1 MTETQ
6 PPDSTGR
13 VQSPVPETFLSGRAN
28 DRPEDARSGWSL
40 GALTGPLGAPLPGAG
55 TTRPRTATAEP
66 PSEASVELPLPDRPR
81 PALRRLP
88 VRSALTRAARGRP
101 QAPPVHAARAEPAD
115 ADARPGR
122 EREPGH
128 EREAS
133 ERPGGS
139 TETPAQPSTNRSTG
153 TGAGANVNA
162 STSAPANT
170 AVSTDRGGDAPARA
184 DTSQEDVSLPLPLP
198 AEDRRRLLEG
208 THHAP
213 HAHLGAHTTPHGGV
227 RFRVLRP
234 DARAVTVLAEAEGL
248 RVPLHDEGDGFFAGE
263 VPGGRVPQYELLVR
277 SAERPGD
284 QEVRVLDP
292 YGFSPAL
299 GELDLRLFSEG
310 RHAFLWRA
318 LGARTMTHHG
328 ATGTRFTLWAPDAR
342 GVRVV
347 GDFNGWEG
355 TAAAM
360 RSLGPSG
367 VWELFLPGVGDG
379 AVYQFEIAEDDGS
392 LVRQAD
398 PMARAAQVPPGESS
412 VVHTPAHRWQDGEWL
427 DRRSAGNAAA
437 SPLSVYE
444 LHLPSWRPGLSYRE
458 LAGQL
463 PPYIKDLGFTHVEL
477 MRCPER
483 PSDGRTL
490 DGRLTGAFTPDPRPG
505 GPDDFRFLVDALHRA
520 GVGVLM
526 DWEPA
531 HVPQEPGRP
540 EVRSFLVADAVHR
553 CEEFHID
560 GLRMGTAGPMLRTS
574 GADAAA
580 LLQEINSTLRR
591 RCPGVITVAGEC
603 RGWDGVTR
611 ETHHVG
617 ENGLGGLG
625 FGFVWD
631 TDWAR
636 GTLDYAASL
645 PEHRSQRREGMT
657 SAMAHAYA
665 ENHLLPVSQEELAR
679 GKRSLVST
687 MSGDRWQRLAN
698 VRAYLGCMWAH
709 PGKQLLFMGQEF
721 AQTAEWSQEHGP
733 DWWLLDPANDAAAD
747 HRGVRELVR
756 DLNDRYARTAA
767 LWQLDTDPAGF
778 SWVEDASG
786 GSAAAGGENVFAFLR
801 FDAEGRPLLAVSN
814 FSPHTLPAHR
824 LGVPTAGTSWRE
836 VLNTDEERYGGG
848 GVRNCAPLLAGC
860 VPAHGRPASITPALP
875 PLSTLWLRPV

>member
-13 VQSPVPETFLSGRAN
+13 VQSPVPDTFLSGRTN
-28 DRPEDARSGWSL
+28 DQPEHARSGWSL

-55 TTRPRTATAEP
+55 AARTRASAAAEP
-66 PSEASVELPLPDRPR
+66 PSAATVELPLPGRPR
-81 PALRRLP
+81 PAIRRLP
-88 VRSALTRAARGRP
+88 VRSALARAAHGRP
-101 QAPPVHAARAEPAD
+101 APPPGCSARAEPAN
-115 ADARPGR
+115 ADAARGSR
-122 EREPGH
+122 EGEEPGDGTGGSKSGSTDTAA
-128 EREAS
+128 EPSASAS
-133 ERPGGS
+133 E
-139 TETPAQPSTNRSTG
+139 STNPPASTV
-153 TGAGANVNA
+153 TATDTSVEAPAGADIA
-162 STSAPANT
+162 
-170 AVSTDRGGDAPARA
+170 RG
-184 DTSQEDVSLPLPLP
+184 DVRVPPPLP
-198 AEDRRRLLEG
+198 AEDRGRLLNG
-208 THHAP
+208 THHDP
-213 HAHLGAHTTPHGGV
+213 HAHLGAHTTSHGGI
-227 RFRVLRP
+227 RFRALRP
-234 DARAVTVLAEAEGL
+234 DARAVTVLDEAEGL
-248 RVPLHDEGDGFFAGE
+248 RLPLHDEGDGFFAGE
-263 VPGGRVPQYELLVR
+263 VPGSRVPEYELLVQYG
-277 SAERPGD
+277 ERPGERD
-284 QEVRVLDP
+284 VRVLDP
-292 YGFSPAL
+292 YGFGPAL

-318 LGARTMTHHG
+318 LGARTMTHRG
-328 ATGTRFTLWAPDAR
+328 ATGTRFTLWAPDAH

-347 GDFNGWEG
+347 GDFNRWDG
-355 TAAAM
+355 TAAPM

-379 AVYQFEIAEDDGS
+379 AVYQFEVAGDDGS
-392 LVRQAD
+392 LVRHTD
-398 PMARAAQVPPGESS
+398 PMARAAQVPPGDGS

-427 DRRSAGNAAA
+427 DRRSAGNAPA

-463 PPYIKDLGFTHVEL
+463 PPYVKDLGFTHVEL

-483 PSDGRTL
+483 PSDGSAL
-490 DGRLTGAFTPDPRPG
+490 DGRLAGAFTPDPVPG

-520 GVGVLM
+520 GIGVLM

-540 EVRSFLVADAVHR
+540 ELRSFLVADAVHR

-560 GLRMGTAGPMLRTS
+560 GLRMGTAGSMLRTS
-574 GADAAA
+574 GADAVS
-580 LLQEINSTLRR
+580 LLQQINTTLRR

-617 ENGLGGLG
+617 ESGFGGLG
-625 FGFVWD
+625 FSFVWD
-631 TDWAR
+631 TDWAQ

-645 PEHRSQRREGMT
+645 PEHRSHRREGMT

-698 VRAYLGCMWAH
+698 LRAYLGCMWAH

-721 AQTAEWSQEHGP
+721 AQAAEWSQEHGP

-786 GSAAAGGENVFAFLR
+786 GSAAAHGENVFAFLR
-801 FDAEGRPLLAVSN
+801 FDAERRPLLAVAN
-814 FSPHTLPAHR
+814 FSPQVRPAHR
-824 LGVPTAGTSWRE
+824 LGVPAAGTSWRE
-836 VLNTDEERYGGG
+836 VLNTDEERYGGSG
-848 GVRNCAPLLAGC
+848 LSNSAPLPAGC
-860 VPAHGRPASITPALP
+860 VPAHGLPASITPSLP
-875 PLSTLWLRPV
+875 PLSTVWLRPV